1 MAFRNGKEKRDW
13 EKLQSE
19 SDKITNPTV
28 KNEVISILN
37 EANKA
42 DDKVKLDAVE
52 RFVSTTRNNQVR
64 AWFRKQGLS
73 L

>member
-28 KNEVISILN
+28 KNEVIAILN